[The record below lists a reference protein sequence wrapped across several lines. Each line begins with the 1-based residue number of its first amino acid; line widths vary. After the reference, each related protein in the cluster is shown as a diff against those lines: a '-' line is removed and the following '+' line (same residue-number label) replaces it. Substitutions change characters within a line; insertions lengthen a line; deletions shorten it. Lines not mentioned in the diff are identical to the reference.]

1 MRSSTRGFTIIEVM
15 IVVAIVA
22 ILASVAIPSYTDYIR
37 RGKIQEG
44 ASALL
49 AQRVKMEQFFQDN
62 RQYTNAGAII
72 SPCNN
77 PPALKY
83 FVITCPVLT
92 TTTYTIQAA
101 GSADLTGLNMT
112 INEGNARAST
122 VTAATAMATAGYTGN
137 AGCWITRKGGTC

>member
-1 MRSSTRGFTIIEVM
+1 MRSTRGFTIIEVM

-22 ILASVAIPSYTDYIR
+22 ILASVAIPSYSDYIR

-62 RQYTNAGAII
+62 RQYTNAGAIV

-77 PPALKY
+77 PPSLKY
-83 FVITCPVLT
+83 FTVSCPTLT
-92 TTTYTIQAA
+92 VNQYTIQAA
-101 GSADLTGLNMT
+101 GTGDLTGLALT
-112 INEGNARAST
+112 INEGNQRAST
-122 VTAATAMATAGYTGN
+122 VTAATAIANAGYTCN
-137 AGCWITRKGGTC
+137 PSCWVTRRGGSC

>member
-1 MRSSTRGFTIIEVM
+1 MRSTRGFTIIEVM

-37 RGKIQEG
+37 RGKIQEA

-62 RQYTNAGAII
+62 RQYTNNGAII
-72 SPCNN
+72 SPCNSA
-77 PPALKY
+77 PALKY
-83 FVITCPVLT
+83 FTVSCPVLT

-101 GSADLTGLNMT
+101 GISDLTGLTLT
-112 INEGNARAST
+112 INEGNQRAST
-122 VTAATAMATAGYTGN
+122 VTGGSSMANAGYTGN
-137 AGCWITRKGGTC
+137 PNCWVTRKGGTC

>member
-1 MRSSTRGFTIIEVM
+1 MRSTRGFTIIEVM

-62 RQYTNAGAII
+62 RQYTNAGAIV
-72 SPCNN
+72 SPCNT
-77 PPALKY
+77 PPSLKY
-83 FVITCPVLT
+83 FVVNCPTLT
-92 TTTYTIQAA
+92 VNTYTIQAA
-101 GSADLTGLNMT
+101 GIGDLTGLALT
-112 INEGNARAST
+112 INEGNQRAST
-122 VTAATAMATAGYTGN
+122 VTPATAMANAGYTGN
-137 AGCWITRKGGTC
+137 ANCWVSRKGGSC

>member
-1 MRSSTRGFTIIEVM
+1 MRSTRGFTIIEVM

-22 ILASVAIPSYTDYIR
+22 ILASVAIPSYTDYVR
-37 RGKIQEG
+37 RGKIQEA

-62 RQYTNAGAII
+62 RQYTNAGAIV

-77 PPALKY
+77 NPSLKY
-83 FVITCPVLT
+83 FAVTCPVLT

-101 GSADLTGLNMT
+101 GTGDLTGLAMT
-112 INEGNARAST
+112 INEGNQRAST
-122 VTAATAMATAGYTGN
+122 VTGGSAIANAGYTGN
-137 AGCWITRKGGTC
+137 ANCWVTRKGGVC

>member
-1 MRSSTRGFTIIEVM
+1 MRSIRGFTIIEVM

-22 ILASVAIPSYTDYIR
+22 ILASVALPSYTDYIR
-37 RGKIQEG
+37 RARIAE
-44 ASALL
+44 ATSALL

-72 SPCNN
+72 SPCNT
-77 PPALKY
+77 PPALK
-83 FVITCPVLT
+83 FFTITCPVLT

-101 GSADLTGLNMT
+101 GTGDLTGLNLT

-122 VTAATAMATAGYTGN
+122 VTAATAMANAGYTGN
-137 AGCWITRKGGTC
+137 AACWVMRKGGSC